1 MFQENDCTT
10 MGDWLRLYNVEDVV
24 LFIEAFRKMAG
35 LYYPDKIQR
44 CMQRHS

>member
-35 LYYPDKIQR
+35 QYYPDKIQR